1 MGNRHIVMLMAL
13 SAAGCSANGGNEVAA
28 GTDHFRCAALIGA
41 ADMLMAN
48 GTLPSDDDFHKRS
61 LLSAMSHLN
70 AYAIPKNIQEK
81 DAFDAVKA
89 ERDRLIA
96 AKSATSILE
105 EAKACL

>member
-1 MGNRHIVMLMAL
+1 MGNRHTALLIIL
-13 SAAGCSANGGNEVAA
+13 SAAGCSSNGGNAVPAE
-28 GTDHFRCAALIGA
+28 TDHFRCAALIGA

-61 LLSAMSHLN
+61 LVAGMTHLN
-70 AYAIPKNIQEK
+70 AYAIPKNLQEK

-96 AKSATSILE
+96 DE
-105 EAKACL
+105 